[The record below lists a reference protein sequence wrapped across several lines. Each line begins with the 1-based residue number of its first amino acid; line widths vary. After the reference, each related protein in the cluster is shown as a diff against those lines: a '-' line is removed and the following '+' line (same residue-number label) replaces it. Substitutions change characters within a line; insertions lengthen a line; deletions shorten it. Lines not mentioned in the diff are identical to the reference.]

1 MKYNQAR
8 FIGSFP
14 DWRQAPR
21 SGLPEIAFGGRSNVG
36 KSSLINSL
44 LRRRK
49 LAQISKTPGKTRLLN
64 YYEVLDEKGR
74 ETLNFVDLPGFGYA
88 RVSASIRGSWKQLI
102 EEYIENSSK
111 LRGFIL
117 LVDSRRGLEEEEV
130 QLIEYLLS
138 KKRPILPV
146 LTKADKL
153 TRQAGID
160 IIRHTTEALRLFGQG
175 ICAPILHSSV
185 MRSGNDLIWRWIDE
199 RISNAG
205 K

>member
-21 SGLPEIAFGGRSNVG
+21 AGLPEIAIGGRSNVG

-64 YYEVLDEKGR
+64 YYEILDERGR
-74 ETLNFVDLPGFGYA
+74 EALNFVDLPGYGYA
-88 RVSASIRGSWKQLI
+88 RVSSEIRGSWKQLV

-111 LRGFIL
+111 LRGFVL
-117 LVDSRRGLEEEEV
+117 LVDSRRGVEDEEI

-138 KKRPILPV
+138 KRRPILPV

-153 TRQAGID
+153 TRQAEIGIV
-160 IIRHTTEALRLFGQG
+160 RQTGEALKPFGPG
-175 ICAPILHSSV
+175 ICAPVLHSSV
-185 MRSGNDLIWRWIDE
+185 KGSGNDLIWRWIDE
-199 RISNAG
+199 RIRDAA